1 MDRIASFSVDHNK
14 LLRGLYISRKQTVD
28 NVTVTTLDIRMKKP
42 NVEEV
47 MSTGAI
53 HTIEHIGATYLR
65 NDDFWADKIVYFGPM
80 GCRTG
85 FYLVVFGDYGSS
97 DLLNLMKETFRF
109 IADFEGDIPG
119 ASAVECGNYTDMD
132 LIGAK
137 KEADKYF
144 KEVLVS
150 ATEEN
155 LVYPE

>member
-28 NVTVTTLDIRMKKP
+28 NVTVTTFDIRMKKP

-47 MSTGAI
+47 MSTGTI

-65 NDDFWADKIVYFGPM
+65 NDKNWTDKIVYFGPM

-85 FYLVVFGDYGSS
+85 FYLVVFGDYNSA
-97 DLLNLMKETFRF
+97 DLLDLMKSTFKF
-109 IADFEGDIPG
+109 IADFEGEIPG

-132 LIGAK
+132 LTNAK
-137 KEADKYF
+137 KEADKYYN
-144 KEVLVS
+144 EILVS
-150 ATEEN
+150 AKPEN
-155 LVYPE
+155 LNYPE

>member
-47 MSTGAI
+47 MSTGTI

-65 NDDFWADKIVYFGPM
+65 NDRCWSDKIVYFGPM

-85 FYLVVFGDYGSS
+85 FYLVVFGDYDSK
-97 DLLNLMKETFRF
+97 DLLDLMKDTFKF

-144 KEVLVS
+144 NEILVS
-150 ATEEN
+150 ATTEN
-155 LVYPE
+155 LIYPE

>member
-14 LLRGLYISRKQTVD
+14 LLRGLYISRKQTVND
-28 NVTVTTLDIRMKKP
+28 VTVTTLDIRMKKP

-47 MSTGAI
+47 MSTGTI

-65 NDDFWADKIVYFGPM
+65 NDKEWTDKIVYFGPM

-85 FYLVVFGDYGSS
+85 FYLVVFGDYDSA
-97 DLLNLMKETFRF
+97 DLLELMKSTFKF
-109 IADFEGDIPG
+109 IADFEGEIPG

-132 LIGAK
+132 IIGAK
-137 KEADKYF
+137 KEAGKYLNEILISVE
-144 KEVLVS
+144 K
-150 ATEEN
+150 EN